1 MVEKTFISGG
11 LIDILSPQLSSTLVW
26 CLSHVTHPYVHL
38 TEDSYDQ
45 VSLPLLSVFGK
56 DAPSSQWLCVFLLDK
71 EHTMEL
77 YKVCLDLIHSYAR
90 SNTGKYR
97 RTGLGLDEEESCE
110 DLLQFLKMMTHLTV
124 KDYIDFDGESVK
136 PVDVVV
142 AGLNTILPLMTN
154 EILKFYILV
163 NYVCESCP
171 EKLPTIPHQLFL
183 TFMDL
188 LETGLHNY
196 GPEVRIL
203 CLEGIEGVAS
213 CHARAGPPHSSQTLT
228 DVIFDQM
235 LSASF
240 DMDTIHSTSGAVYAI
255 ICYHMESYLSLA
267 NSLISSQSDP
277 QNQSRLMEAF
287 SLLTPPSLPLD
298 SKRTSKITFRKNL
311 EQFLP
316 FVKGFLC
323 YK

>member
-1 MVEKTFISGG
+1 
-11 LIDILSPQLSSTLVW
+11 
-26 CLSHVTHPYVHL
+26 
-38 TEDSYDQ
+38 
-45 VSLPLLSVFGK
+45 
-56 DAPSSQWLCVFLLDK
+56 
-71 EHTMEL
+71 
-77 YKVCLDLIHSYAR
+77 
-90 SNTGKYR
+90 
-97 RTGLGLDEEESCE
+97 
-110 DLLQFLKMMTHLTV
+110 
-124 KDYIDFDGESVK
+124 
-136 PVDVVV
+136 VDVVI

-154 EILKFYILV
+154 EILKFPSLCRQFYILV
-163 NYVCESCP
+163 NYVCESCR
-171 EKLPTIPHQLFL
+171 ERFPTPIPHQLFL

-228 DVIFDQM
+228 DVLQHFLKVIFDQM

-255 ICYHMESYLSLA
+255 ICYHKESYLSLA

-298 SKRTSKITFRKNL
+298 SKRASSITFRKNL